1 MNMVSLVLL
10 VSMSVCSGDDKETGD
25 DVKGSVG
32 QLAKS
37 NAF

>member
-1 MNMVSLVLL
+1 MNVVSPVLL
-10 VSMSVCSGDDKETGD
+10 VSISVCSGDDKESGD

-32 QLAKS
+32 QPGKS